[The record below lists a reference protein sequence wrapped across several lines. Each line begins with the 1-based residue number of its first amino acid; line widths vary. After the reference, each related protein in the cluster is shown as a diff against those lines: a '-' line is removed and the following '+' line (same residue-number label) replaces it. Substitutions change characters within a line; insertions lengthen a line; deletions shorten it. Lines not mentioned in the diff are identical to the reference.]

1 MRPMDPI
8 RICILDDHQVVRE
21 ALTGLLGNQPD
32 LNVVSCCGTI
42 EETLRAVG
50 TQPIDLILLDL
61 QLAEATSLPLLEELQ
76 NSGFRGRVLVLAAV
90 VSDEEA
96 FRLLYLGAAGIVLKT
111 APSEILLTAIRKVVA
126 GELWCDQEL
135 LKKFLR
141 QAVQLQQP
149 SRTEVFTPSEKSVL
163 HLLLGGLSNKEIGGR
178 MNLPESSVK
187 SVMQRLFRKTGV
199 RNRAQLV
206 RVALERL
213 QGEL

>member
-1 MRPMDPI
+1 MDPI